1 MARMMAM
8 TAARSNVRKTIDDL
22 VMRHRRLRQ
31 EQITEEL
38 VELSRP

>member
-8 TAARSNVRKTIDDL
+8 TAARNNVRKTIDDL
-22 VMRHRRLRQ
+22 VAQHRRLRQ

-38 VELSRP
+38 IELTRP